1 MTESEL
7 HIIKLERE
15 LGNLLTTMELS
26 EQAFRAQLRFLSIL
40 QEEKSRQEKFLNM
53 LLHNSTDII
62 VLLDRERRISY
73 CTNAFLVLFKIPHFD
88 MIRGKTFI
96 NGIYRYAGRENLLL
110 MKPIFREHRNIIS
123 PVEMEFTVRP
133 PEMEERRHY
142 RVHLTPVFDGENID
156 GYTILAHDTT
166 ELIRAKEMAEK
177 ANAAKSNFLAAMSH
191 EIRTPMN
198 AIIGMSELALR
209 ENLCPQAAEYLSD
222 IRHAGTN
229 LLSIIN
235 DILDFSRIESGSLY
249 LVETPYELSSLV
261 NDVLGI
267 MRIQVNERPIQLLV
281 DMDPLI
287 PPVLL
292 GDAAKV
298 RQILFNL
305 LSNAVKYT
313 RRGFVRLA
321 VGCKTENGRT
331 AIFIEVSDSGIGIKQ
346 EDMDKLFGTFVRLDM
361 ERNAGI
367 EGSGLGLSI
376 TRSFCR
382 TMGGD
387 VSVKSVYQ
395 QGSVFTARIVQ
406 RIADPRSLSEKSTL
420 AGSLVQGLSVFSPVT
435 VSFVCPEVKVLV
447 VDDLWVNIKIIR
459 GLLVPYRI
467 QVTHCTS
474 GKKALGLVEK
484 EQFDFILLDHIM
496 PGMNGIET
504 AAAIRALERHRNI
517 PIIAMTANASAGIR
531 EMFLSQGF
539 NDYIS
544 KPLDMR
550 SLAALME
557 KWVPQSKRQP
567 LDREDAKREE
577 KDQEDEVPGMLLTIK
592 GLDEKRGTAGFG
604 EYVRLLKLYCDDIE
618 YRLRFLVQAA
628 ESSTEPGNDSRY
640 ESTLRIVKNA
650 SETVG
655 ATACVAEAAEL
666 EEAARQGRTDPE
678 KLARFIKDI
687 KAFRRELLRVIT
699 DDVLLRSSNDP

>member
-1 MTESEL
+1 MTGPEL
-7 HIIKLERE
+7 HIKKLERE
-15 LGNLLTTMELS
+15 LGNLLTIMELS
-26 EQAFRAQLRFLSIL
+26 EQAFRAQLRFLSML

-62 VLLDRERRISY
+62 ILLDKNWRISY
-73 CTNAFLVLFKIPHFD
+73 CTTALLRLFKIPHFD
-88 MIRGKTFI
+88 MIRGKTLTD
-96 NGIYRYAGRENLLL
+96 GICRYAGRENFLLL
-110 MKPIFREHRNIIS
+110 KPIFREHCTIAG
-123 PVEMEFTVRP
+123 PLELEFTVHP
-133 PEMEERRHY
+133 PALKDHRHY
-142 RVHLTPVFDGENID
+142 RIHITPVFDGKSID
-156 GYTILAHDTT
+156 GYTVLAHDAT

-209 ENLCPQAAEYLSD
+209 ENLCPQAEEYLSD
-222 IRHAGTN
+222 IRQAGTS

-235 DILDFSRIESGSLY
+235 DILDFSKIESGTLQ

-267 MRIQVNERPIQLLV
+267 MRIHVNGKPIRLLAEL
-281 DMDPLI
+281 DPPI

-292 GDAAKV
+292 GDVAKV

-313 RRGFVRLA
+313 RRGFVKLA
-321 VGCKTENGRT
+321 VSCRADNGR
-331 AIFIEVSDSGIGIKQ
+331 AEIFIEVSDSGIGIKK
-346 EDMDKLFGTFVRLDM
+346 EDMDKLFSTFIRLDM

-376 TRSFCR
+376 TRSFCQ

-387 VSVKSVYQ
+387 VSAKSVYQ
-395 QGSVFTARIVQ
+395 KGSVFTARIVQ
-406 RIADPRSLSEKSTL
+406 RIADSRSLPEEKTL
-420 AGSLVQGLSVFSPVT
+420 AGSLLQGLSAPSPAA
-435 VSFVCPEVKVLV
+435 SFVCPGVRVLV

-459 GLLVPYRI
+459 GLLSPYRI

-496 PGMNGIET
+496 PGMDGVET
-504 AAAIRALERHRNI
+504 AAAIRALENGGNI
-517 PIIAMTANASAGIR
+517 PLIAMTANAAAGVR

-557 KWVPQSKRQP
+557 KWVPEAKRQTA
-567 LDREDAKREE
+567 DGEDAGREDRDR
-577 KDQEDEVPGMLLTIK
+577 KDAVSGVLLAIK

-628 ESSTEPGNDSRY
+628 ESSAEPGNSGRY

-655 ATACVAEAAEL
+655 ATAVVAAAAEL
-666 EEAARQGRTDPE
+666 EEAVRQGRTEPE
-678 KLARFIKDI
+678 KLARFIKDL
-687 KAFRRELLRVIT
+687 KAFRQELLQIIT

>member
-1 MTESEL
+1 MTGPEL
-7 HIIKLERE
+7 HVKKLERE

-26 EQAFRAQLRFLSIL
+26 EQAFRAQLRFLSML
-40 QEEKSRQEKFLNM
+40 QEEKSRQEKYLNM
-53 LLHNSTDII
+53 LLHGSTDII
-62 VLLDRERRISY
+62 VLLDRNWRITY
-73 CTNAFLVLFKIPHFD
+73 CTTALLGLFKIPHFD
-88 MIRGKTFI
+88 MIRGKTFTD
-96 NGIYRYAGRENLLL
+96 GICRYAGRENFLLL
-110 MKPIFREHRNIIS
+110 KPVFRKYPAIAGPLEL
-123 PVEMEFTVRP
+123 EFTVHP
-133 PEMEERRHY
+133 PALKDHRHY
-142 RVHLTPVFDGENID
+142 RVHITPVFDGESID
-156 GYTILAHDTT
+156 GYTVLAHDTT

-177 ANAAKSNFLAAMSH
+177 ANAAKSSFLAAMSH

-209 ENLCPQAAEYLSD
+209 ENLGPQAVEYLSD
-222 IRHAGTN
+222 IRQAGTS

-235 DILDFSRIESGSLY
+235 DILDFSRIESGSLQ
-249 LVETPYELSSLV
+249 LVETPYELSSLAG
-261 NDVLGI
+261 DVMGI
-267 MRIQVNERPIQLLV
+267 MRIQVNEKPVQLLAEV
-281 DMDPLI
+281 DPHI

-313 RRGFVRLA
+313 RRGFVKLA
-321 VGCKTENGRT
+321 VSCRAEDGR
-331 AIFIEVSDSGIGIKQ
+331 AEIFIEVSDSGIGIKK
-346 EDMDKLFGTFVRLDM
+346 EDMDKLFGTFIRLDM

-387 VSVKSVYQ
+387 VSAKSVYQ
-395 QGSVFTARIVQ
+395 KGSVFTARIVQ
-406 RIADPRSLSEKSTL
+406 RIADPRSLPEENTL
-420 AGSLVQGLSVFSPVT
+420 TGSLLQGLSAPSPGAA
-435 VSFVCPEVKVLV
+435 SFVCPGVRVLV

-459 GLLVPYRI
+459 GLLSPYRI
-467 QVTHCTS
+467 KVTHCTG
-474 GKKALGLVEK
+474 GKKALRLVEK

-496 PGMNGIET
+496 PGMDGVET
-504 AAAIRALERHRNI
+504 AAAIRALKNGGNI
-517 PIIAMTANASAGIR
+517 PLIAMTANAAAGIR
-531 EMFLSQGF
+531 EMFLNQGF

-550 SLAALME
+550 SLAGLME
-557 KWVPQSKRQP
+557 KWVPESKRQP
-567 LDREDAKREE
+567 ADREDAEREDRDR
-577 KDQEDEVPGMLLTIK
+577 KDEVSGVLTIK

-628 ESSTEPGNDSRY
+628 ESSAKPGNNSRY

-655 ATACVAEAAEL
+655 ATAVVAAAVEL
-666 EEAARQGRTDPE
+666 EESARQGRTEPE
-678 KLARFIKDI
+678 KLARFIKDL
-687 KAFRRELLRVIT
+687 KAFRRELLRIIT

>member
-1 MTESEL
+1 MTEPEL
-7 HIIKLERE
+7 RIKKLERE
-15 LGNLLTTMELS
+15 LENILIRMELS
-26 EQAFRAQLRFLSIL
+26 EQAFRAQLRFLSML

-73 CTNAFLVLFKIPHFD
+73 CTNSFLVFFKIPHFD
-88 MIRGKTFI
+88 MIRGKTFVR
-96 NGIYRYAGRENLLL
+96 GIYRYGGRENLLL
-110 MKPIFREHRNIIS
+110 MKPVFRKHRNITG
-123 PVEMEFTVRP
+123 PVELEFTVRSP
-133 PEMEERRHY
+133 AFEEQRRY
-142 RVHLTPVFDGENID
+142 RVHITPVFNGENID

-177 ANAAKSNFLAAMSH
+177 ANAAKSSFLAAMSH

-209 ENLCPQAAEYLSD
+209 ESLCPQAAEYLSD
-222 IRHAGTN
+222 IRQAGTN

-235 DILDFSRIESGSLY
+235 DILDFSRIESGSLQ

-267 MRIQVNERPIQLLV
+267 IRIQVHEKPIQLLV
-281 DMDPLI
+281 ELDPHI

-313 RRGFVRLA
+313 RRGFVKLA
-321 VGCKTENGRT
+321 VSCRTEGGQA

-346 EDMDKLFGTFVRLDM
+346 EDMHKLFGSFVRLDM

-382 TMGGD
+382 TMDGD
-387 VSVKSVYQ
+387 VSATSVYQ
-395 QGSVFTARIVQ
+395 KGSVFTARIVQ
-406 RIADPRSLSEKSTL
+406 RIADPRFLSEENTL
-420 AGSLVQGLSVFSPVT
+420 AGSLVQGLSDSSPAAVPFT
-435 VSFVCPEVKVLV
+435 CPEVRVLV

-459 GLLVPYRI
+459 GLLAPYRI
-467 QVTHCTS
+467 QITHCTS
-474 GKKALGLVEK
+474 GKKALGLAEK
-484 EQFDFILLDHIM
+484 ERFDFILLDHIM
-496 PGMNGIET
+496 PGMDGIET
-504 AAAIRALERHRNI
+504 AAAVRALEKGGDV
-517 PIIAMTANASAGIR
+517 PIIAMTANAAAGIR
-531 EMFLSQGF
+531 EMFLGKGF

-550 SLAALME
+550 SLAVLME
-557 KWVPQSKRQP
+557 KWVPEAKRQP
-567 LDREDAKREE
+567 AEGDDTTGEDQDRDHA
-577 KDQEDEVPGMLLTIK
+577 VSGVLLTIK

-628 ESSTEPGNDSRY
+628 ESSAEPGNDGRY
-640 ESTLRIVKNA
+640 EATLRIVKNA

-655 ATACVAEAAEL
+655 ATAVVAATAEL
-666 EEAARQGRTDPE
+666 EEAARQGRAEPE
-678 KLARFIKDI
+678 KLARFIKDL

-699 DDVLLRSSNDP
+699 DDALLRSSNDP